1 MISRIGNILPIKK
14 KTNLKFKKKNLIMPD
29 AGAKIQIILILQ
41 INNVLL
47 IKWIIALKANFFDSD
62 IFITLGQSN

>member
-1 MISRIGNILPIKK
+1 
-14 KTNLKFKKKNLIMPD
+14 MPD